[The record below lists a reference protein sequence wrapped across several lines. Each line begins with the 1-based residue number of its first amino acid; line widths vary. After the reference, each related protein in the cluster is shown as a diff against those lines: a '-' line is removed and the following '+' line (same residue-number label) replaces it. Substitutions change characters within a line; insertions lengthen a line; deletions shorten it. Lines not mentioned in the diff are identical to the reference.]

1 MAEIHPTPEALEQF
15 VLGRLS
21 SPEMR
26 EISRHL
32 LTGCPQCQDVMACLW
47 DPADEAEEAFALEE
61 NETLDEGVGEAYDE
75 VLDRVF
81 ARVVAAEAA
90 IGVQRSVGHKLFE
103 ELMQLPAARRH
114 LLLSNSQRFRN
125 RMLCERLIEA
135 GHEAGLS
142 EPAQAIEISNL
153 ATVVADRLTPEDC
166 GGGEALNGL
175 RARAWAQLGNSYRVN
190 AQLAGAERALC
201 VAQSLLEEAPVA
213 LPDRAR
219 VYSLLASFRVD
230 QRKFAEALQLLDRAA
245 VIYKKLGQWSLL
257 GRTLLQKAVVCAEA
271 NDVESQMRLLRQA
284 LDLIDPQADPR
295 VFLIARHNLI
305 DALNMSGRSREAFAL
320 LFHTRPLYLKAGDR
334 MSLLRLRWLEGQ
346 VALGLQR
353 IEQAEVA
360 FREVR
365 EGFRELG
372 QGFDAALASL
382 DLASV
387 YVQQGRTADLRLLAE
402 ETLAVF
408 QAHDSEQEMLAA
420 LLVLR
425 DAACMDRAELQLVQ
439 EVSGFLKRARTN
451 PELRFSPPT
460 TAS

>member
-21 SPEMR
+21 SSEMR

-47 DPADEAEEAFALEE
+47 DPADEAEEAYALEE
-61 NETLDEGVGEAYDE
+61 NEVLDESMRDAYDE

-81 ARVVAAEAA
+81 AKVVAAEAA
-90 IGVQRSVGHKLFE
+90 IGAQRSVGHKLFE

-114 LLLSNSQRFRN
+114 LLLTNSQRFRN
-125 RMLCERLIEA
+125 RMLCERLIQA
-135 GHEAGLS
+135 SHEAGLT
-142 EPAQAIEISNL
+142 EPARAIEISNL
-153 ATVVADRLTPEDC
+153 ATSVADRLTAEDC
-166 GGGEALNGL
+166 TGEEALNSL
-175 RARAWAQLGNSYRVN
+175 RARAWAQLGNSFRVN
-190 AQLAGAERALC
+190 VQLADAERAFA
-201 VAQSLLEEAPVA
+201 VAQSLLDEASIA

-245 VIYKKLGQWSLL
+245 VIYKNLGQWSLL
-257 GRTLLQKAVVCAEA
+257 GRTFLQKAVVYAEA
-271 NDVESQMRLLRQA
+271 HDVESQMRLLRQA
-284 LDLIDPQADPR
+284 LDLIDPQADSL
-295 VFLIARHNLI
+295 VFLVARHNLI
-305 DALNMSGRSREAFAL
+305 DALNLSGRSREAFAL

-372 QGFDAALASL
+372 QSFDAALASL

-387 YVQQGRTADLRLLAE
+387 YVQQGRSADLRLLAE

-408 QAHDSEQEMLAA
+408 QAHHSEQEMLAA

-425 DAACMDRAELQLVQ
+425 DAASMDRAELQLVR

-451 PELRFSPPT
+451 PELRFSPP
-460 TAS
+460 S